1 MRRARPTQGGCGAD
15 PWVPPCLRGRA
26 CAWVGC
32 AMVKRVSGP
41 NRVKTAQGANCHP
54 LLLFF
59 SFLISIFFSISSL
72 QYSIQIQIS
81 YFKFRFLVSNMIQ
94 FMNINATIFD
104 ISIFP
109 PSPYLILVISD
120 FIPISFLNLYLMFS
134 FKILRSNSSHVF
146 NKMPYTKWLSKGCN
160 FFIVYLM
167 VA

>member
-120 FIPISFLNLYLMFS
+120 FIPFSFLNLYLMF
-134 FKILRSNSSHVF
+134 
-146 NKMPYTKWLSKGCN
+146 
-160 FFIVYLM
+160 
-167 VA
+167 